1 MQCGE
6 EKPECERC
14 IQFGVQCSFAS
25 GVPIRS
31 EPPPAP
37 APIRS
42 EQCLSEVRGR
52 GRPRN
57 NWTTNSLGIDG
68 ASPASTFTIG
78 ASSAV
83 EEPPRHP
90 RLNVEDAELL
100 LHFVQFTSYTLSGS
114 REPEHPMTRFWTH
127 NLPRIGLAHPF
138 VMHLAYAVAGY
149 HLAHGVAAGEKDE
162 GRRAGLRELAE
173 RHAAE
178 GLRQFTAALAHLD
191 DANCGAAY
199 ISATLVCYCTF
210 AAGPSGPGDLLV
222 CNLDRDGPGGSSS
235 GSPENT
241 SWFPLIHGL
250 RLILEMFSTDVVFSG
265 LMDPFHPTTH
275 ERYKEEEAVQEMGPR
290 CTRECFARLDWEQP
304 LSKLREFVATYDEG
318 IDIGDGDEENNG
330 RDKEGVCLRSLEG
343 LIAIY
348 RATYGDSDG
357 NYDGLQDYQHVFGW
371 IYRMGQPFLA
381 RLRAR
386 DPRALVMIA
395 YYAVLFQTMDF
406 LWFLDGWKEHLLT
419 RVRGLLPEE
428 YTSWLEW
435 PIKMTGVVI

>member
-1 MQCGE
+1 M
-6 EKPECERC
+6 
-14 IQFGVQCSFAS
+14 
-25 GVPIRS
+25 PIRS

-57 NWTTNSLGIDG
+57 NWTTNSLGTDG

-83 EEPPRHP
+83 EEPPHHP

-114 REPEHPMTRFWTH
+114 RESEHPMTRFWTH

-149 HLAHGVAAGEKDE
+149 HLAHGEGAVEQEGE
-162 GRRAGLRELAE
+162 GRRAGLRGRAE

-178 GLRQFTAALAHLD
+178 GLRQFTAALARLD
-191 DANCGAAY
+191 DVNCGAAY

-222 CNLDRDGPGGSSS
+222 CNLDRGGGGGDDGSSKDA
-235 GSPENT
+235 

-250 RLILEMFSTDVVFSG
+250 KLILGMFSADVVFSG

-275 ERYKEEEAVQEMGPR
+275 TRHKEEKAIQEKGPK
-290 CTRECFARLDWEQP
+290 CTRERFARLDWEQP
-304 LSKLREFVATYDEG
+304 LSELREFIATCDEG
-318 IDIGDGDEENNG
+318 IDSGNGNGNDENVG
-330 RDKEGVCLRSLEG
+330 CDKKEACLHSLEG

-348 RATYGDSDG
+348 RAIYGDSDG
-357 NYDGLQDYQHVFGW
+357 SYDGPQDYQHVFGW
-371 IYRMGQPFLA
+371 IYRMEQPFLA

-386 DPRALVMIA
+386 DPRALVILA
-395 YYAVLFQTMDF
+395 YFAVLFQTMD
-406 LWFLDGWKEHLLT
+406 LIWFLDSWKEHLLT
-419 RVRGLLPEE
+419 RVRCLVPER
-428 YTSWLEW
+428 YARWLEW
-435 PIKMTGVVI
+435 PIKMTGLVI